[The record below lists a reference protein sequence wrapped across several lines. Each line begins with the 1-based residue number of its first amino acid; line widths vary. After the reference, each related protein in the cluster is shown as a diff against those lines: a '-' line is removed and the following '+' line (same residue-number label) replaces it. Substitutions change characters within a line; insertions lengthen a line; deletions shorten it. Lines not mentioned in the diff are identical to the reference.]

1 MKVEVPE
8 GAVRVGQGEDGRL
21 AVVLEGQGMEGALML
36 DSKEFSEAEAQE
48 LGAMIWRVFE
58 RWLAT
63 RAPSQPAN

>member
-21 AVVLEGQGMEGALML
+21 AVVLAGQGMEGALML
-36 DSKEFSEAEAQE
+36 DSKEFNEAEAQE
-48 LGAMIWRVFE
+48 LGAMLWRVFE

-63 RAPSQPAN
+63 RAPRGPES

>member
-36 DSKEFSEAEAQE
+36 DPQEFSEAEAQE

-63 RAPSQPAN
+63 RAPHRPVS